1 MYGIDT
7 SKKLL
12 TAKKKIMKIVKG
24 IVKYG
29 AGAPREGQYGPS
41 INILVTLED
50 QSQVRVYGKPGDVIE
65 RYKSGQNIQ
74 LIDDKGKYKVVEDE
88 AQTMPAPTGVAVI
101 DQQSEKPDLAA
112 LVFEMSAIYSQA
124 YIDIY
129 NKISEAGVPH
139 ENATAATSTIFI
151 QVFQKLR

>member
-1 MYGIDT
+1 
-7 SKKLL
+7 
-12 TAKKKIMKIVKG
+12 MKIVKG
-24 IVKYG
+24 VVKYG
-29 AGAPREGQYGPS
+29 SGAPREGQYGPS

-50 QSQVRVYGKPGDVIE
+50 GSQVRVYGKPGDVIE

-74 LIDDKGKYKVVEDE
+74 LVDDKGKYKVVEE
-88 AQTMPAPTGVAVI
+88 EMQQAAKQVQNI
-101 DQQSEKPDLAA
+101 DVSEKPDLAA
-112 LVFEMSAIYSQA
+112 MVFEMSAIYSQA

-129 NKISEAGVPH
+129 NKMSEAGIPH

>member
-1 MYGIDT
+1 
-7 SKKLL
+7 
-12 TAKKKIMKIVKG
+12 MKITKG

-88 AQTMPAPTGVAVI
+88 MQTMPAPTGVAVI
-101 DQQSEKPDLAA
+101 DQQLADKPDLAA
-112 LVFEMSAIYSQA
+112 MVFEMSAIYSQA

-139 ENATAATSTIFI
+139 ESATAATSTIFI

>member
-1 MYGIDT
+1 
-7 SKKLL
+7 
-12 TAKKKIMKIVKG
+12 MKIVKG
-24 IVKYG
+24 VVKYG

-74 LIDDKGKYKVVEDE
+74 LIDDKGKYKVVEDDQ
-88 AQTMPAPTGVAVI
+88 QTMPVQTE
-101 DQQSEKPDLAA
+101 QSDKPDLAA
-112 LVFEMSAIYSQA
+112 LVFEMSAMYSQA

-139 ENATAATSTIFI
+139 ESATAATSTIFI

>member
-1 MYGIDT
+1 M
-7 SKKLL
+7 
-12 TAKKKIMKIVKG
+12 TAKMKIAMRITKG

-50 QSQVRVYGKPGDVIE
+50 GSQVRVYGKPGDVIE
-65 RYKSGQNIQ
+65 RYKSGQSIQ
-74 LIDDKGKYKVVEDE
+74 LMDDNGKYKYKVIEQE
-88 AQTMPAPTGVAVI
+88 MSSLPAPTGVAVI
-101 DQQSEKPDLAA
+101 EQQSEKPDLASM
-112 LVFEMSAIYSQA
+112 VFELSAIYSQA

-139 ENATAATSTIFI
+139 ESATAATSTIFI

>member
-1 MYGIDT
+1 M
-7 SKKLL
+7 
-12 TAKKKIMKIVKG
+12 TAKKKIAMKITKG

-41 INILVTLED
+41 INILVTLID
-50 QSQVRVYGKPGDVIE
+50 DSQVRVYGKPGDVIE
-65 RYKSGQNIQ
+65 RYKSGQAIT
-74 LIDDKGKYKVVEDE
+74 LIDDNGKYKVLEE
-88 AQTMPAPTGVAVI
+88 NAQTMPAPTGVAVI
-101 DQQSEKPDLAA
+101 EQQIAEKPDLAA
-112 LVFEMSAIYSQA
+112 IVFEMSAIYTQA

-139 ENATAATSTIFI
+139 ESATAATSTIFI

>member
-1 MYGIDT
+1 M
-7 SKKLL
+7 
-12 TAKKKIMKIVKG
+12 TAKKKIAMKIVKG

-65 RYKSGQNIQ
+65 RYKSGQAIT
-74 LIDDKGKYKVVEDE
+74 LIDDNGKYKVLEE
-88 AQTMPAPTGVAVI
+88 QPQTMPAPTGVAVI
-101 DQQSEKPDLAA
+101 EQQSEKPDLAA
-112 LVFEMSAIYSQA
+112 MVFEMSAIYSQA

-129 NKISEAGVPH
+129 NKISEAGVPQ
-139 ENATAATSTIFI
+139 ETATAATSTIFI

>member
-1 MYGIDT
+1 
-7 SKKLL
+7 
-12 TAKKKIMKIVKG
+12 MKIVKG

-50 QSQVRVYGKPGDVIE
+50 GSQVRVYGKPGDVIE

-74 LIDDKGKYKVVEDE
+74 LVDDKGKYKVVEE
-88 AQTMPAPTGVAVI
+88 EMQQAAKQVQNI
-101 DQQSEKPDLAA
+101 DVSEKPDLAA
-112 LVFEMSAIYSQA
+112 MVFEMSAIYSQA

-129 NKISEAGVPH
+129 NKMSEAGIPH

>member
-1 MYGIDT
+1 
-7 SKKLL
+7 
-12 TAKKKIMKIVKG
+12 MKIVKG
-24 IVKYG
+24 VVKYG

-50 QSQVRVYGKPGDVIE
+50 GSQVRVYGKPGDVIE

-74 LIDDKGKYKVVEDE
+74 LVDDKGKYKVVEE
-88 AQTMPAPTGVAVI
+88 EMQQAAKQVQNI
-101 DQQSEKPDLAA
+101 DVSEKPDLAEM
-112 LVFEMSAIYSQA
+112 VFEMSAIYSQA

-129 NKISEAGVPH
+129 NKMSEAGIPH

>member
-1 MYGIDT
+1 
-7 SKKLL
+7 
-12 TAKKKIMKIVKG
+12 MKIVKG
-24 IVKYG
+24 VVKYG

-88 AQTMPAPTGVAVI
+88 QQTMPAHTE
-101 DQQSEKPDLAA
+101 QSDKPDLAA
-112 LVFEMSAIYSQA
+112 LVFEMSGIYSQA

-139 ENATAATSTIFI
+139 ESATAATSTIFI

>member
-1 MYGIDT
+1 
-7 SKKLL
+7 
-12 TAKKKIMKIVKG
+12 MKIVKG
-24 IVKYG
+24 VVKYG

-88 AQTMPAPTGVAVI
+88 QQTIPVHTE
-101 DQQSEKPDLAA
+101 QSDKPDLAA

-139 ENATAATSTIFI
+139 ESATAATSTIFI

>member
-1 MYGIDT
+1 
-7 SKKLL
+7 
-12 TAKKKIMKIVKG
+12 MKIVKG
-24 IVKYG
+24 VVKYG

-50 QSQVRVYGKPGDVIE
+50 GSQVRVYGKPGDVIE

-74 LIDDKGKYKVVEDE
+74 LIDDKGKYKVVEE
-88 AQTMPAPTGVAVI
+88 EMQQAAKQVQNI
-101 DQQSEKPDLAA
+101 DVSEKPDLAK
-112 LVFEMSAIYSQA
+112 LVFDMSALYSKS
-124 YIDIY
+124 YVEIY
-129 NKISEAGVPH
+129 NAIVEAGIPH

>member
-1 MYGIDT
+1 
-7 SKKLL
+7 
-12 TAKKKIMKIVKG
+12 MKIVKG
-24 IVKYG
+24 VVKYS

-88 AQTMPAPTGVAVI
+88 PQTMPVQTE
-101 DQQSEKPDLAA
+101 QSDKPDLAA

-139 ENATAATSTIFI
+139 ESATAATSTIFI

>member
-1 MYGIDT
+1 
-7 SKKLL
+7 
-12 TAKKKIMKIVKG
+12 MKITKG

-65 RYKSGQNIQ
+65 RYKSGQAIT
-74 LIDDKGKYKVVEDE
+74 LIDDNGKYKVLEE
-88 AQTMPAPTGVAVI
+88 QHQTMPAPTGVAVI
-101 DQQSEKPDLAA
+101 DQQIAENPDLAA
-112 LVFEMSAIYSQA
+112 MVFELSAIYSQA

>member
-1 MYGIDT
+1 MT
-7 SKKLL
+7 V
-12 TAKKKIMKIVKG
+12 KKKIAMKITKG

-65 RYKSGQNIQ
+65 RYKSGQAIT
-74 LIDDKGKYKVVEDE
+74 LIDDNGKYKILEE
-88 AQTMPAPTGVAVI
+88 SQTMPAPTGVAVI

-112 LVFEMSAIYSQA
+112 MVFEMSAIYSQA

-139 ENATAATSTIFI
+139 ETATAATSTIFI

>member
-1 MYGIDT
+1 
-7 SKKLL
+7 
-12 TAKKKIMKIVKG
+12 MKIVKG

-50 QSQVRVYGKPGDVIE
+50 GSQVRVYGKPGDVIE

-74 LIDDKGKYKVVEDE
+74 LVDDKGKYKVVEE
-88 AQTMPAPTGVAVI
+88 EMQQAAKQVQNI
-101 DQQSEKPDLAA
+101 DVSEKPDLAK
-112 LVFEMSAIYSQA
+112 LVFDMSALYSKS
-124 YIDIY
+124 YVEIY
-129 NKISEAGVPH
+129 NAIVDAGIPH

>member
-1 MYGIDT
+1 M
-7 SKKLL
+7 
-12 TAKKKIMKIVKG
+12 TAKKKIAMKITKG

-65 RYKSGQNIQ
+65 RFKSGQNIQ

-88 AQTMPAPTGVAVI
+88 PQTMPVQTE
-101 DQQSEKPDLAA
+101 QSDKPDLAA

-139 ENATAATSTIFI
+139 ESATAATSTIFI

>member
-1 MYGIDT
+1 M
-7 SKKLL
+7 
-12 TAKKKIMKIVKG
+12 TAKKKIAMRITKG

-29 AGAPREGQYGPS
+29 AGTPREGQYGPS

-65 RYKSGQNIQ
+65 RYKSGQAIT
-74 LIDDKGKYKVVEDE
+74 LIDDNGKYKVLEE
-88 AQTMPAPTGVAVI
+88 SQTMPAPTGVAI
-101 DQQSEKPDLAA
+101 IEQQIAEKPDLAA
-112 LVFEMSAIYSQA
+112 IVFEMSAIYTQA

-129 NKISEAGVPH
+129 NKISEAGVPQ
-139 ENATAATSTIFI
+139 ESATAATSTIFI

>member
-1 MYGIDT
+1 
-7 SKKLL
+7 
-12 TAKKKIMKIVKG
+12 MKIVKG
-24 IVKYG
+24 VVKYG

-74 LIDDKGKYKVVEDE
+74 LIDDKGKFKVVEDDPQTIP
-88 AQTMPAPTGVAVI
+88 AQAE
-101 DQQSEKPDLAA
+101 QSEKPDLAA
-112 LVFEMSAIYSQA
+112 IVFEMSAIYTQA

-129 NKISEAGVPH
+129 NKISEAGVPP
-139 ENATAATSTIFI
+139 ESATAATSTIFI

>member
-1 MYGIDT
+1 
-7 SKKLL
+7 
-12 TAKKKIMKIVKG
+12 MKIVKG
-24 IVKYG
+24 VVKYG

-88 AQTMPAPTGVAVI
+88 PQTMPVQTEQI
-101 DQQSEKPDLAA
+101 DKPDLAA
-112 LVFEMSAIYSQA
+112 LVFEISAIYSQA

-139 ENATAATSTIFI
+139 ESATAATSTIFI

>member
-1 MYGIDT
+1 
-7 SKKLL
+7 
-12 TAKKKIMKIVKG
+12 MKIVKG

-50 QSQVRVYGKPGDVIE
+50 GSQVRVYGKPGDVIE

-74 LIDDKGKYKVVEDE
+74 LVDDKGKYKVVEE
-88 AQTMPAPTGVAVI
+88 EMQQAAKQVQNI
-101 DQQSEKPDLAA
+101 DVSEKPDLAA
-112 LVFEMSAIYSQA
+112 MVFEMSAIYSQA

-129 NKISEAGVPH
+129 NKMSEAGIPH
-139 ENATAATSTIFI
+139 ENATSATSTIFI